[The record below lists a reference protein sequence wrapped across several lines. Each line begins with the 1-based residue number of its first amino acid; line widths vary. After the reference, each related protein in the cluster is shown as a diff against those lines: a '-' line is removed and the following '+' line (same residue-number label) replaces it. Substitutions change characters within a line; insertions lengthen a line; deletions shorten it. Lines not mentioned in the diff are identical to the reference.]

1 VGVVRLDYSRQL
13 SAAVRLEAG
22 IKGTY
27 TRSSGTARIESL
39 LNGEWISRTETLSNI
54 LMQESIGA
62 AYAAVSAQLNPA
74 TTLAGGLRYEYA
86 RTRMNN
92 AQTGQLTVS
101 RRQGVLF
108 PTASLTRKLNDHA
121 ELQLGYSKRINRPS
135 YNDLAS
141 YVIYSDPSAVYTGNP
156 LLLSTITHNIKLAYN
171 NRGAAF
177 SLLFSHDG
185 HPIVRY
191 QISQTAAANL
201 LYISPQNMR
210 YLNSI
215 TLQANVPVK
224 VNSWWAM
231 SYSATGGLYSF
242 RVVHT
247 PEPVSHTYAGYSFN
261 ASQTFQLPGR
271 FSAELSGWYNSRSYN
286 GSIWAGGFG
295 TMSAGVKKE
304 LPGNAG
310 SLQLSVTDL
319 LQSFNIHTRYGTLT
333 REAFDIKNDVFIH
346 LESTLRPVFRLTYAW
361 SFGGSGVKST
371 GKKESG
377 AAAEKERIR
386 KE

>member
-1 VGVVRLDYSRQL
+1 
-13 SAAVRLEAG
+13 
-22 IKGTY
+22 
-27 TRSSGTARIESL
+27 
-39 LNGEWISRTETLSNI
+39 
-54 LMQESIGA
+54 
-62 AYAAVSAQLNPA
+62 
-74 TTLAGGLRYEYA
+74 
-86 RTRMNN
+86 
-92 AQTGQLTVS
+92 
-101 RRQGVLF
+101 
-108 PTASLTRKLNDHA
+108 
-121 ELQLGYSKRINRPS
+121 
-135 YNDLAS
+135 
-141 YVIYSDPSAVYTGNP
+141 
-156 LLLSTITHNIKLAYN
+156 
-171 NRGAAF
+171 
-177 SLLFSHDG
+177 
-185 HPIVRY
+185 
-191 QISQTAAANL
+191 
-201 LYISPQNMR
+201 MR

-215 TLQANVPVK
+215 TLQANMPVK

-286 GSIWAGGFG
+286 GSIWVGGFG